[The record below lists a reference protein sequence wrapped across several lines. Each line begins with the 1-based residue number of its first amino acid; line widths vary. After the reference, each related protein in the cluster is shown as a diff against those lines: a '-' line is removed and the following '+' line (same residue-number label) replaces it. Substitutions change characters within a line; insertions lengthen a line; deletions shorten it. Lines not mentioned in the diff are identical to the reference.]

1 MHVARETVLQMDL
14 VSPELSLRAEVV
26 LILDPKS
33 VRIRVADGITLAL
46 GFRSG
51 FGPCESLPYYV

>member
-1 MHVARETVLQMDL
+1 MDL

-26 LILDPKS
+26 LIPDPKS
-33 VRIRVADGITLAL
+33 VRIRVADGITL